1 MDRKSGR
8 PDFEA
13 AREHGITLGRE
24 TVRLWMVDARLW
36 LDCKQRQKRVHQ
48 PRYRRDCIGELVQ
61 ADGCENWW
69 FEDRGR
75 NGYCSFSSMTRP
87 AG

>member
-48 PRYRRDCIGELVQ
+48 PRYRRDCVG
-61 ADGCENWW
+61 
-69 FEDRGR
+69 
-75 NGYCSFSSMTRP
+75 
-87 AG
+87 